1 MATIGA
7 RNARRSIQRLSHMVD
22 PRSEKSCHSRC
33 GRDQV
38 YVMMYHHQYMFNN
51 SISRNHCT
59 HTRSTSR
66 QNHCNLHNHHH
77 HQHSL
82 PLPKNRPHHESERR
96 YLSDA
101 TKNSHGVV
109 SPSGEDEGHYQPP
122 STVSSSSA
130 STPVKV
136 SMDELLAL
144 ASCQPTALS
153 LETMYKYA
161 PKRSNLPQSSS
172 NSDPKFVDIDRLRNS
187 QFLHKELPIRIAQR
201 AVDLFTLPHGLNR
214 TREVQSV
221 ANTYLQYLQ
230 QLRQFPMP
238 TNAETEREFTKTLKE
253 FILDRHSI
261 PMAIARGLQRLKD
274 DRKAPEDARRLA
286 EMEEALTRF
295 FTARVGLRFLVEH
308 HVLSGSGENSDTLYR
323 KQLEAEGGW
332 DLLDQEN
339 YAYLEV
345 GSSNQ
350 ENFCGAI
357 QKNCDPVKEVKRT
370 VARVTKLCRESYGIA
385 PEIEVVD
392 CTPDKDAGIL
402 FTYVP
407 HHLRYMLAELLKNSC
422 RATVRK
428 CVAKFFGFL
437 MIATSLFHCYSL
449 VSYFL
454 CCLQLF
460 VWCDH
465 AKGRSHQ
472 TSS

>member
-1 MATIGA
+1 
-7 RNARRSIQRLSHMVD
+7 
-22 PRSEKSCHSRC
+22 
-33 GRDQV
+33 
-38 YVMMYHHQYMFNN
+38 
-51 SISRNHCT
+51 
-59 HTRSTSR
+59 
-66 QNHCNLHNHHH
+66 
-77 HQHSL
+77 
-82 PLPKNRPHHESERR
+82 
-96 YLSDA
+96 
-101 TKNSHGVV
+101 
-109 SPSGEDEGHYQPP
+109 
-122 STVSSSSA
+122 
-130 STPVKV
+130 
-136 SMDELLAL
+136 MDELLAL

-161 PKRSNLPQSSS
+161 PKPN
-172 NSDPKFVDIDRLRNS
+172 NANIDPKFVDIDRLRNS

-201 AVDLFTLPHGLNR
+201 AIDLFTLPHGLNR

-230 QLRQFPMP
+230 QLRKFPMP

-261 PMAIARGLQRLKD
+261 PMAISRGLQRLKD
-274 DRKAPEDARRLA
+274 DRKAPADARRLA

-308 HVLSGSGENSDTLYR
+308 HVWSGSGDNSDTLYR
-323 KQLEAEGGW
+323 RQLESEGGLE
-332 DLLDQEN
+332 LLDQEN
-339 YAYLEV
+339 YANLE
-345 GSSNQ
+345 GSNNH

-392 CTPDKDAGIL
+392 CTPNKDANIC

-428 CVAKFFGFL
+428 
-437 MIATSLFHCYSL
+437 
-449 VSYFL
+449 
-454 CCLQLF
+454 
-460 VWCDH
+460 
-465 AKGRSHQ
+465 
-472 TSS
+472 

>member
-1 MATIGA
+1 M
-7 RNARRSIQRLSHMVD
+7 
-22 PRSEKSCHSRC
+22 
-33 GRDQV
+33 
-38 YVMMYHHQYMFNN
+38 
-51 SISRNHCT
+51 
-59 HTRSTSR
+59 
-66 QNHCNLHNHHH
+66 
-77 HQHSL
+77 
-82 PLPKNRPHHESERR
+82 
-96 YLSDA
+96 SDA
-101 TKNSHGVV
+101 TNNSQGVV
-109 SPSGEDEGHYQPP
+109 SPSNEDEGHGQPP
-122 STVSSSSA
+122 STVTLSSA
-130 STPVKV
+130 STPVKI

-161 PKRSNLPQSSS
+161 PKRCNSS
-172 NSDPKFVDIDRLRNS
+172 NTDPKFVDIDRLRNS

-253 FILDRHSI
+253 FVLDRHSI
-261 PMAIARGLQRLKD
+261 PMAVARGLQRLKD

-308 HVLSGSGENSDTLYR
+308 HVLSGSGDNSDTLYR

-339 YAYLEV
+339 YANLEV
-345 GSSNQ
+345 GSNSQ

-392 CTPDKDAGIL
+392 CTPDKDADIV

-428 CVAKFFGFL
+428 CVAKFAGVF
-437 MIATSLFHCYSL
+437 MIATSLPPLYFNFIMFSL
-449 VSYFL
+449 LS
-454 CCLQLF
+454 LQLF
-460 VWCDH
+460 VWCEH